1 VALLTDDQRSRI
13 WVEAMRR
20 GIRWDIGK
28 RDLLAE
34 VIAIDDAL
42 DAGQERTNSPLSAE
56 RLADL
61 RGLVAWERDAPA
73 RGAAALLAAIEADR
87 QEVLRDKAEN
97 FRRKYMR
104 PASLAILRGT
114 DDKARLDEII
124 RVVAGA
130 DYRTRTGWEGV

>member
-1 VALLTDDQRSRI
+1 MLLSDEQRRRV
-13 WVEAMRR
+13 WAEA
-20 GIRWDIGK
+20 GHKGVRWDIGK

-34 VIAIDDAL
+34 VIAIDEAL
-42 DAGQERTNSPLSAE
+42 DAGQERTGSPLSAE

-61 RGLVAWERDAPA
+61 RELVAWERDSPA
-73 RGAAALLAAIEADR
+73 RVLAEQAAAIEAER
-87 QEVLRDKAEN
+87 AEILRDKAEN

-104 PASLAILRGT
+104 GSSLAILRGS